1 MRVTI
6 SGETLKAIVLREFGA
21 PDVLKL
27 EEISTPVP
35 GPGEILVKV
44 HAVSV
49 NVTLDIAVRKGLYP
63 RKPPFPHV
71 LGVDPTGEVAAVGA
85 GVSRPRVGERV
96 SVHTVIPSPRAT
108 PGREADDPVLGSII
122 GVNRWGGY
130 AEYAAVPAGNA
141 FVLPAALTFPEAAVV
156 MRHMPTAR
164 HQLHCRAG
172 LQAGEWVLVMGAA
185 GGLGSCCI
193 QVAKRMGAKVIG
205 AAGSDDRVAAA
216 IAFGADHGV
225 NYRTQDLAAEVMK
238 LTGGEGVHVV
248 TENVG
253 DPDLWPKAL
262 ASLRPRG
269 CMITAGAH
277 AGGNVALDLRALYL
291 KRLRLIGDPLCDFPD
306 IEWALKEVEQRGV
319 RPPIVD
325 RVLPLSAA
333 AEAHRLIERR
343 SVAGK
348 ILLDP
353 TRT

>member
-1 MRVTI
+1 M
-6 SGETLKAIVLREFGA
+6 KAIVLREFGG
-21 PDVLKL
+21 PEVLKL
-27 EEISTPVP
+27 EDIPAPAP

-49 NVTLDIAVRKGLYP
+49 NVTLDIAVRKGVYA

-71 LGVDPTGEVAAVGA
+71 LGCDPTGEVAALGA
-85 GVSRPRVGERV
+85 GVSRLKVGERV
-96 SVHTVIPSPRAT
+96 SVHTVTRSPRCT
-108 PGREADDPVLGSII
+108 PGRESEDPVLGAQI
-122 GVNRWGGY
+122 GVGRWGGY
-130 AEYAAVPAGNA
+130 AEYAVVPAENA
-141 FVLPAALTFPEAAVV
+141 FVLPAGLTFPEAAVI

-164 HQLHCRAG
+164 HQLHCRAA
-172 LQAGEWVLVMGAA
+172 LKPGEWVLVMGAA

-205 AAGSDDRVAAA
+205 AAGSDERVATG

-225 NYRTQDLAAEVMK
+225 NYRTQDLTAEVLK
-238 LTGGEGVHVV
+238 LTGGEGAHVV
-248 TENVG
+248 TENIG

-269 CMITAGAH
+269 CMVTAGAH
-277 AGGNVALDLRALYL
+277 GGGNVALDLRVLYL

-306 IEWALKEVEQRGV
+306 IEWALQEVERGGV
-319 RPPIVD
+319 RAPIVD
-325 RVLPLSAA
+325 RILPLSAA
-333 AEAHRLIERR
+333 AEAHRLIESRA
-343 SVAGK
+343 VKGK